1 MKWFKNKFWI
11 YFAITI
17 LVCILAYL
25 LFRRVKEGFQ
35 IPFRS
40 MTTSNVPYPFNE
52 VFLLS
57 PTNMVDKYNGTDGKG
72 IYSNDIST
80 GVSAAVEDEYTKKG
94 YSFKD
99 ARAYCQSLAL
109 NYPDLSNSMIKPD
122 LATPAQIKRAFDLS
136 GNWCVRAWASD
147 GNAYYLPN
155 GTNMCGIQPG
165 QATHTLKKLTLREN
179 QYAFAICYA
188 PKPPAPAIAIQPF
201 NVLQYNFVSSSA
213 LNEVM
218 NGTGSDIF
226 PILFSADQANYAL
239 DKPFVYNTA
248 TNMYVLYN
256 GKYGTNG
263 QTIERV
269 DPTQP
274 IQQIQYN
281 AQTKRYEILTT
292 GSAITLGD
300 STSVTSPTIENLKYN
315 PVAARQ
321 YLIANFDTVNQKI
334 ISVSDTSYSDKP
346 TDWVGVN
353 PQGNSV
359 GLDTACNAII
369 KLDTE
374 YSSKLQR
381 LRNLFRDVSGTVI
394 SLTWAKQENANIQAT
409 LYDACASTTP
419 ISSPA
424 CAKLA
429 TIDYDL
435 FYTNPT
441 QSTLSDL
448 ETLNYYRFYR
458 EQEICTTIA
467 NLKTVASILP
477 SCSYTSNITDCPGM
491 NINKE
496 TGQISQF
503 DPNDSSVDSNGNK
516 YYQDKKSYINFDINN
531 VEVFKEALMQLSPLF
546 QRSDYNDLLT
556 NVFTQL
562 SYVLRIPDLTDFS
575 TASMKFNSISG
586 AIKDIRSL
594 LDLPLTYP

>member
-1 MKWFKNKFWI
+1 MKWSKYRFWI
-11 YFAITI
+11 YFAIAI
-17 LVCILAYL
+17 ALFILAYF
-25 LFRRVKEGFQ
+25 LFRGVKEGFQ

-40 MTTSNVPYPFNE
+40 MTTSNIPYPFNE

-57 PTNMVDKYNGTDGKG
+57 PTDMYDKYNGTDGKG
-72 IYSNDIST
+72 IYSLDIST
-80 GVSAAVEDEYTKKG
+80 NIDGTNAPVELEYSKKG

-99 ARAYCQSLAL
+99 ARAYCQSLAS

-122 LATPAQIKRAFDLS
+122 LASPAQIKRAFDLS

-155 GTNMCGIQPG
+155 GTNMCGIEQG
-165 QATHTLKKLTLREN
+165 QATHTLQKLTLREN

-201 NVLQYNFVSSSA
+201 NILQYNVISSSA

-226 PILFSADQANYAL
+226 PIVFSADQANYAL
-239 DKPFVYNTA
+239 DKPFIYDTVN
-248 TNMYVLYN
+248 NVYVLYD
-256 GKYGTNG
+256 
-263 QTIERV
+263 R
-269 DPTQP
+269 
-274 IQQIQYN
+274 QQIQYN
-281 AQTKRYEILTT
+281 AQIKRYEILTT
-292 GSAITLGD
+292 GPAITLD
-300 STSVTSPTIENLKYN
+300 NSTSITSPTIENLKYN

-321 YLIANFDTVNQKI
+321 YLIANFDTVNQNI
-334 ISVSDTSYSDKP
+334 INLSDTSYSDKP
-346 TDWVGVN
+346 SDWVGVN

-369 KLDTE
+369 ALDTE
-374 YSSKLQR
+374 YSSKIQK
-381 LRNLFRDVSGTVI
+381 LRNLFKDVSGTVI
-394 SLTWAKQENANIQAT
+394 SLTWAKKENANIQAT

-419 ISSPA
+419 VSSPA

-435 FYTNPT
+435 FYKNPT

-467 NLKTVASILP
+467 NLKTVSSILP
-477 SCSYTSNITDCPGM
+477 GCSYISNITDCVGM
-491 NINKE
+491 NINKD
-496 TGQISQF
+496 TGQLSQF
-503 DPNDSSVDSNGNK
+503 DPNDSSVDANGNR
-516 YYQDKKSYINFDINN
+516 YYQDKKAYIDFDINN
-531 VEVFKEALMQLSPLF
+531 VEVLKDALMQLSPLF
-546 QRSDYNDLLT
+546 QRSDYNDLLA

-575 TASMKFNSISG
+575 TASMKFNSISA

-594 LDLPLTYP
+594 LNMPLVYS